1 MDFFSAQDDARR
13 KTRWLIFL
21 FVLAILSLVVLTNLF
36 IMLFAEYSTDYYV
49 QDHTPMTFWEQFDW
63 ARFTAIGLGVTVVIL
78 LGSLIRTLT
87 LRGGGKS
94 VAEMMGGRL
103 VSGNPKTPLERRLL
117 NVVEEISIA
126 SGTPVPQVYVMDKE
140 PGINAFAA
148 GYTTGDAVVAV
159 TQGCLEKLNRSELQ
173 GVIAHEFSHII
184 NGDMRLNIRLI
195 GVLFGILM
203 VALIGRLV
211 FRWGAFGGRNSREN
225 NGIPLVVL
233 GLGLLILGYV
243 GVFFGNLIKA
253 SVSRQREFLADASA
267 VQFTRDPDGIAGA
280 LKKIGGDS
288 QGALINHPDAEEL
301 SHAYFEEGVPHL
313 FSSLF
318 ATHPPLDKRIRK
330 IQPDW
335 DGKFVV
341 PEPASPADVQREEDQ
356 REQPRLSP
364 QDMALGGVILTS
376 VLDNIGKAGA
386 PHAGNMREAQRL
398 LQYLPGELHEAAA
411 EPYGARALIYALV
424 LDEERGI
431 LEKQMRHLQ
440 DKADTGVAM
449 LTEKYMG
456 AVRQLA
462 PRLRLT
468 LVDLTMPALRQLS
481 RSQYHLFRD
490 NLNILIEMDGE
501 ITAFEW
507 SLQKIIL
514 HNLEASFEHKISRIG
529 RYKHLSRLHDEIS
542 MMLSYLVRNTHESE
556 TGARQAFE
564 AAARELELENLE
576 LLKEPELDL
585 QRLDKAM
592 DKLNQLKPL
601 LKPQLLKACAAS
613 VAADGEITAT
623 EMELLRAFS
632 SLLDCPLPPLPEHEE
647 N

>member
-49 QDHTPMTFWEQFDW
+49 QDHTPMTFWEQFNW
-63 ARFTAIGLGVTVVIL
+63 ARFTAIGLGVTTVVI

-126 SGTPVPQVYVMDKE
+126 SGTPVPQVYVMDQE
-140 PGINAFAA
+140 SGINAFAA

-195 GVLFGILM
+195 GILFGILM

-211 FRWGAFGGRNSREN
+211 FRWGAFGGRSSREN

-313 FSSLF
+313 FNSLF

-330 IQPDW
+330 IQPGW

-341 PEPASPADVQREEDQ
+341 PESASLADVQREEDQ
-356 REQPRLSP
+356 REQPRISP
-364 QDMALGGVILTS
+364 QDMALGGVILS
-376 VLDNIGKAGA
+376 NVLDNIGKAGA
-386 PHAGNMREAQRL
+386 PDAGNMREAQRM

-424 LDEERGI
+424 LDEERSM
-431 LEKQMRHLQ
+431 LQKQMWHLQ

-481 RSQYHLFRD
+481 SSQYHLFRD

-529 RYKHLSRLHDEIS
+529 RYKKLSRLHDEIS

-556 TGARQAFE
+556 TDTRQAFE
-564 AAARELELENLE
+564 AAARELGLENLKM
-576 LLKEPELDL
+576 LKEPELDL
-585 QRLDKAM
+585 QQLDKAM

-613 VAADGEITAT
+613 VAADGEVTAT
-623 EMELLRAFS
+623 ELELLRAFS
-632 SLLDCPLPPLPEHEE
+632 SLLDCPLPPLPGLEE

>member
-330 IQPDW
+330 IQPGW

-449 LTEKYMG
+449 LTKKYMG

>member
-21 FVLAILSLVVLTNLF
+21 FVLAILSLVVLTNMF

-49 QDHTPMTFWEQFDW
+49 QDHTPMTFWEQFNW
-63 ARFTAIGLGVTVVIL
+63 TRFMAIGLGVTVVIL

-103 VSGNPKTPLERRLL
+103 VSGNPKPPLERRLL

-126 SGTPVPQVYVMDKE
+126 SGTPVPQVYVMDQE
-140 PGINAFAA
+140 SGINAFAA

-159 TQGCLEKLNRSELQ
+159 TQGCLEKLNRNELQ

-195 GVLFGILM
+195 GILFGILM
-203 VALIGRLV
+203 VALIGRLI
-211 FRWGAFGGRNSREN
+211 FRWGAFGGRSREN
-225 NGIPLVVL
+225 NGVPLLVL
-233 GLGLLILGYV
+233 GIGLLILGYV

-318 ATHPPLDKRIRK
+318 ATHPPLDKRIRT

-335 DGKFVV
+335 DGKFIV

-356 REQPRLSP
+356 REQPRISP
-364 QDMALGGVILTS
+364 QDMALGGVILTT
-376 VLDNIGKAGA
+376 VLDSIDKTGA
-386 PHAGNMREAQRL
+386 PDAANMQEARRML
-398 LQYLPGELHEAAA
+398 EYLPGELHEAAA

-424 LDEERGI
+424 LDQERNV
-431 LEKQMRHLQ
+431 LEKQMLHLRN
-440 DKADTGVAM
+440 KADTGVAA

-456 AVRQLA
+456 SIRQMA
-462 PRLRLT
+462 PGLRLV
-468 LVDLTMPALRQLS
+468 LVDLAMPALRQLS
-481 RSQYHLFRD
+481 TSQYQLFRD
-490 NLNILIEMDGE
+490 NLNVLIEMDGE

-514 HNLEASFEHKISRIG
+514 HKLEASFEHKIPRIG
-529 RYKHLSRLHDEIS
+529 RYKQLARLDTEIA
-542 MMLSYLVRNTHESE
+542 MMLSYLVRNTHDSE
-556 TGARQAFE
+556 TDARHAFA
-564 AAARELELENLE
+564 AAARELGMENLK
-576 LLKEPELDL
+576 LLKGPELDP
-585 QRLDKAM
+585 QQLDKAM

-613 VAADGEITAT
+613 VTADGEVTAT
-623 EMELLRAFS
+623 ELELLRAFS
-632 SLLDCPLPPLPEHEE
+632 SLLDCPLPPLPELEE
-647 N
+647 S

>member
-21 FVLAILSLVVLTNLF
+21 FILAILSLVVLTNLF

-49 QDHTPMTFWEQFDW
+49 QDHTPMTFWEQFNW
-63 ARFTAIGLGVTVVIL
+63 ARFTAIGLGVTAVIL

-126 SGTPVPQVYVMDKE
+126 SGTPVPQVYVMDQE
-140 PGINAFAA
+140 SGINAFAA

-195 GVLFGILM
+195 GILFGILM

-211 FRWGAFGGRNSREN
+211 FRWGAFGGRSSKEN
-225 NGIPLVVL
+225 NGVPLVVL
-233 GLGLLILGYV
+233 GLGLLIMGYV

-313 FSSLF
+313 FNSLF

-330 IQPDW
+330 IQPGW

-341 PEPASPADVQREEDQ
+341 PESASLADVQREEDQ
-356 REQPRLSP
+356 REQPRISP
-364 QDMALGGVILTS
+364 QDMALGGVILS
-376 VLDNIGKAGA
+376 NVLDNIGKAGT
-386 PHAGNMREAQRL
+386 PDGGNMREAQRM

-424 LDEERGI
+424 LDEERSM
-431 LEKQMRHLQ
+431 LQKQMWHLQ
-440 DKADTGVAM
+440 DKADTGVAV

-462 PRLRLT
+462 PRLRLA

-481 RSQYHLFRD
+481 TRQYHLFRD
-490 NLNILIEMDGE
+490 NLDILIEMDGE

-529 RYKHLSRLHDEIS
+529 RYKQLSRLHGEIS
-542 MMLSYLVRNTHESE
+542 MMLSYLVRNSHESE
-556 TGARQAFE
+556 TDTRQAFE
-564 AAARELELENLE
+564 AAARELGLENLK

-585 QRLDKAM
+585 QQLDKAM
-592 DKLNQLKPL
+592 GKLNQLKPL

-613 VAADGEITAT
+613 VAADGEVTAT
-623 EMELLRAFS
+623 ELELLRAFS
-632 SLLDCPLPPLPEHEE
+632 SLLDCPLPPLPGHEE
-647 N
+647 S